1 MTDETLNRIAN
12 ALERIA
18 RIMENEEKRT
28 VNQGVTERKKARLLK
43 DVRESLN
50 K

>member
-1 MTDETLNRIAN
+1 MSEETLNRIAE

-18 RIMENEEKRT
+18 KVMENEEKRT
-28 VNQGVTERKKARLLK
+28 VNQAVTERKKARLLK